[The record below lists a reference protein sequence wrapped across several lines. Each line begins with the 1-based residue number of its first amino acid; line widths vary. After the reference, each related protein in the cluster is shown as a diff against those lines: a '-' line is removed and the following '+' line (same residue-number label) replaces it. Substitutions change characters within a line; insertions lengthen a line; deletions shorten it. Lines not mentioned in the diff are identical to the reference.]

1 MAFRKCPLKWKRCY
15 CCFGAVQRAI
25 MGYAINYTEG
35 KAGRYLTMLGTY
47 LLENILQRIRYLR
60 RFLPYSHFLIKYNY
74 YVVSLI
80 LWMLIVPVVCKH
92 SLLLRTRKERKE
104 EAQEKQCCLFPS
116 RLLVLESSPNH
127 HYMRL
132 YADTLKYLIPFSYI
146 QINSKISSQIQEKG
160 NPFVYFLI
168 SCNVCSLTDLE
179 AIFTQFPFQVKT
191 NCLNV
196 YVRYTCTFL
205 YSH

>member
-35 KAGRYLTMLGTY
+35 KAGRYLVMLGTH

-80 LWMLIVPVVCKH
+80 LLMLIVPVVCKH

-116 RLLVLESSPNH
+116 SPRVLTQSPLHALIRWHSEISNSFFLHPIQLENIKPNTRKRKSFRLLPH
-127 HYMRL
+127 
-132 YADTLKYLIPFSYI
+132 
-146 QINSKISSQIQEKG
+146 
-160 NPFVYFLI
+160 FL
-168 SCNVCSLTDLE
+168 
-179 AIFTQFPFQVKT
+179 
-191 NCLNV
+191 
-196 YVRYTCTFL
+196 
-205 YSH
+205 